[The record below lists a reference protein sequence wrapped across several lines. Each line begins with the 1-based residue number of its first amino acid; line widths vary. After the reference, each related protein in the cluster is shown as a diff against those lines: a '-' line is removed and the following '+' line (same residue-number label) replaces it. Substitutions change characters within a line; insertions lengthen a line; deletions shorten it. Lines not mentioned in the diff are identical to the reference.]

1 MIDYYETKAH
11 PITKK
16 MVLDAYKEIKGNG
29 KAAGVD
35 GVSLD
40 DYAKNLPGNLYK
52 LWNRMTSGAYF
63 PGMVRE
69 KQIPK
74 KDGGNRSLGICNV
87 EDRIA
92 QQVVRK
98 RLEHKIDP
106 TFHPDSYGYRPGR
119 HAHQA
124 IKTATSRCFKNNWV
138 IDLDVKAFFDTID
151 HELLMKAVKRY
162 TEEKWVLMY
171 IERWLKAGVLRE
183 NGTIERKEEG
193 TLQGSVLSPLLANV
207 FMHFVFDKWMEKN
220 YPSIP
225 FERYCDDVI
234 VHCKS
239 EAQAMYMKGKISG
252 RMNACKL
259 YLSPQKTKIV
269 FCKNPNNKMI
279 QTKQPTSFDFLGY
292 SFRPRLVPT
301 KNGILLL
308 TLPTMSQKSKN
319 KVMEKIR
326 EMKIFKRP
334 ATLQVL
340 AKQINER
347 TRGWINYYG
356 AFNKWGTQSVWVL
369 LNKILFKWVKR
380 QREWNLKRAIRWFE
394 QVYKDQPGLFVH
406 WAIAH
411 P

>member
-1 MIDYYETKAH
+1 
-11 PITKK
+11 
-16 MVLDAYKEIKGNG
+16 
-29 KAAGVD
+29 
-35 GVSLD
+35 
-40 DYAKNLPGNLYK
+40 
-52 LWNRMTSGAYF
+52 
-63 PGMVRE
+63 
-69 KQIPK
+69 
-74 KDGGNRSLGICNV
+74 
-87 EDRIA
+87 
-92 QQVVRK
+92 
-98 RLEHKIDP
+98 
-106 TFHPDSYGYRPGR
+106 
-119 HAHQA
+119 
-124 IKTATSRCFKNNWV
+124 
-138 IDLDVKAFFDTID
+138 
-151 HELLMKAVKRY
+151 
-162 TEEKWVLMY
+162 MY
-171 IERWLKAGVLRE
+171 IERWRKAGVLRE